1 MGVLDLAIDPTTY
14 PPAGSQGEEVV
25 LFSAGSDRSIRR
37 WAINTNLTSAK
48 EIDNENPILAHE
60 TSVYSLCFDSDSD
73 LWTASA
79 DGSVK
84 CLSRARE
91 WAVDTTL
98 EHGDYVRAVAIDE
111 VGGWVVSAGRDE
123 DVKVWDKSS
132 GELKFVLDG
141 HFEEVTGLVIVGV
154 GRGRERERWVVSVG
168 IDATIRR
175 WRLETG
181 ELGKAVREVEDERN
195 GVEKEVVV
203 VDETKGNP
211 FGIDEDEQREL
222 DELMNDSD

>member
-14 PPAGSQGEEVV
+14 PPTGSQEEEVV

-48 EIDNENPILAHE
+48 EIESENAILAHE
-60 TSVYSLCFDSDSD
+60 TSVYNLCFDSDSD

-79 DGSVK
+79 DGTVK
-84 CLSRARE
+84 CLSRSRE

-98 EHGDYVRAVAIDE
+98 EHGDYVRAVAVDE

-132 GELKFVLDG
+132 GELKFVLEG
-141 HFEEVTGLVIVGV
+141 HFEEVTGLVIVGAA
-154 GRGRERERWVVSVG
+154 GGNQRERWIVSVG

-175 WRLETG
+175 WR
-181 ELGKAVREVEDERN
+181 KAVREVEDERN
-195 GVEKEVVV
+195 GVVKEKEVV
-203 VDETKGNP
+203 DETQGNP
-211 FGIDEDEQREL
+211 FGIDEEEQRVL
-222 DELMNDSD
+222 DELMNDSE

>member
-14 PPAGSQGEEVV
+14 PTAGSQEEEIV

-37 WAINTNLTSAK
+37 WTINTNLTSAR
-48 EIDNENPILAHE
+48 EIENENAILAHE
-60 TSVYSLCFDSDSD
+60 TSVYSLCFDFDHD

-79 DGSVK
+79 DGFVK
-84 CLSRARE
+84 CLSRERG

-98 EHGDYVRAVAIDE
+98 QHGDYVRAVAVDE

-132 GELKFVLDG
+132 GELKFVLEG
-141 HFEEVTGLVIVGV
+141 HFEEVTGLVVVGS
-154 GRGRERERWVVSVG
+154 GSMERERWIVSAG
-168 IDATIRR
+168 IDATLRR
-175 WRLETG
+175 WRLEA
-181 ELGKAVREVEDERN
+181 EHLGKAVRKAEDERK
-195 GVEKEVVV
+195 GVEKEEVVV

-211 FGIDEDEQREL
+211 FEIDEDEQREL